1 VDLFTNGIEECTVT
15 ITTAPQIMLPG
26 QAAAPDGP
34 IDMAPMYVMHHAFR
48 RDLRDFVA
56 AAVATPTTDRRTW
69 RLLAERWRFF
79 STVLHKHH
87 SAEDDEIWPVLL
99 ERVTVAHDVQALATL
114 QAMEEEHAE
123 IDPLLAAC
131 AEGFAEMAAADQSA
145 EQPGADGTAA
155 DTRAALEIRL
165 VAARERL
172 DRHLAHEERDA
183 IALIQRYLPPADW
196 HVLDARI
203 QRTYSATEAL
213 AVLPWVLYDLPIA
226 GRDRLLTTSS
236 GAAALLIAWRLLLRM
251 QFERR
256 QRRTFRYAT
265 AR

>member
-1 VDLFTNGIEECTVT
+1 
-15 ITTAPQIMLPG
+15 M
-26 QAAAPDGP
+26 
-34 IDMAPMYVMHHAFR
+34 
-48 RDLRDFVA
+48 
-56 AAVATPTTDRRTW
+56 
-69 RLLAERWRFF
+69 LAERWRFF

-131 AEGFAEMAAADQSA
+131 AEGFAEMAAADQPA

-172 DRHLAHEERDA
+172 DRHLAHEEQDA
-183 IALIQRYLPPADW
+183 IALIQRYLTPADW
-196 HVLDARI
+196 HIIDARI
-203 QRTYSATEAL
+203 RRTYSARESL
-213 AVLPWVLYDLPIA
+213 AVLPWLLYELPVAA
-226 GRDRLLTTSS
+226 GDRLFAMAA
-236 GAAALLIAWRLLLRM
+236 GAAALLAAWRLLLRRR
-251 QFERR
+251 FERR
-256 QRRTFRYAT
+256 QHRTFRYVIGS
-265 AR
+265 